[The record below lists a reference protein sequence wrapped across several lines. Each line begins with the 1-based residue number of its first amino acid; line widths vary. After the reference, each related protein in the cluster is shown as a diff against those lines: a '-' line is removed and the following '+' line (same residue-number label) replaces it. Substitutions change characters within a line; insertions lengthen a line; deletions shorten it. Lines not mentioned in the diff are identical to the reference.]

1 MKIALVSLYFV
12 EYAIELANALAE
24 KHHVHLILSKS
35 RIAPTIGEHKHL
47 LISPKVACT
56 LLSLHKLRHYST
68 LQTIFECV
76 KFFFST
82 SPDVLHLQ
90 ECANPLNNL
99 FLSLPF
105 KSIVATVHDVNLHE
119 GTDLSSA
126 IRWKF
131 NLMKKMRQ
139 KKYDKIIV
147 HGNKLKSS
155 FLNQYN
161 RSPHDVFV
169 IPHGCLFSFGKTISD
184 NFKEE
189 PNTVLF
195 FGRIEK
201 YKGLDYLIKAEPLVS
216 SVVPDFKVIVAGR
229 GRDLER
235 HKTLLDSNP
244 KFEVHDKF
252 IPNERVH
259 QFFER
264 ASLIVLPYIEASQS
278 GIAAMAFAF
287 GKPVIATDVGSLA
300 EMVEHNVTGIIAPP
314 KDEKALAKAIVHL
327 LTDSRK
333 RAFLSNNAKN
343 VCQSKFGW
351 SHIAELTENVY
362 LRALASRM

>member
-1 MKIALVSLYFV
+1 MRIALVSLYFV

-24 KHHVHLILSKS
+24 KHDVHLLLSES
-35 RIAPTIGEHKHL
+35 RVAETIGEHKHL

-56 LLSLHKLRHYST
+56 FLSTQKLRHYSIIK
-68 LQTIFECV
+68 TIFECV
-76 KFFFST
+76 KFVFSI
-82 SPDVLHLQ
+82 SPDVMHLQ
-90 ECANPLNNL
+90 ECANPLNNV
-99 FLSLPF
+99 FLYLPF
-105 KSIVATVHDVNLHE
+105 KSIVVTVHDVYLHK
-119 GTDLSSA
+119 GTVFTLPL
-126 IRWKF
+126 RWRF
-131 NLMKKMRQ
+131 YCIERMRRYR
-139 KKYDKIIV
+139 YDKIIV
-147 HGNKLKSS
+147 HGNNLKSL
-155 FLNQYN
+155 FINQYN
-161 RSPHDVFV
+161 RSPHDVFA
-169 IPHGCLFSFGKTISD
+169 IPHGCLFSFSKMISD

-235 HKTLLDSNP
+235 HKPLLDSNP

-259 QFFER
+259 QLFER
-264 ASLIVLPYIEASQS
+264 ASLVVLPYIEASQS

-300 EMVEHNVTGIIAPP
+300 EMVEHNVTGIIVPP

-343 VCQSKFGW
+343 VSQIKFGW
-351 SHIAELTENVY
+351 SHIAELTEDVY
-362 LRALASRM
+362 LKALASRM